1 MEGGALA
8 VMTVY
13 YFNMTNKPQLYF
25 FFTLLL
31 GAFVLAF
38 FIFKP
43 FLAALVLA
51 VVSAI
56 VFYPVYKR
64 ILKRMPLWPGS
75 AALLTLLAVVAFVVV
90 PFVILGMQIFQEA
103 GQFYTHLSAG
113 GGKDGI
119 LGALDI
125 ALHKIQDLFPITQG
139 FVIDVDQYMKQGLEW
154 FLQNLGLVFANL
166 SKILLSFF
174 VFMIAFYYLLKDGGK
189 MRKFAVELSPL
200 GDDDDNEILKKLEAA
215 TNGVVK
221 GRLLIALVQGAVTA
235 LGFLL
240 FGVPNPV
247 LWGSVAAIASLVPG
261 VGTMIVFG
269 PAALFLFLTAG
280 SLSGLGLLAWGV
292 GVVGLV
298 DNLLAP
304 KLLGRG
310 TKLHPLLVL
319 LSVLGGLIFFGPI
332 GIFLGPL
339 AVSLLLALLD
349 LHSLVSKG
357 RNKE

>member
-1 MEGGALA
+1 MI
-8 VMTVY
+8 
-13 YFNMTNKPQLYF
+13 NKPQLYF

-31 GAFVLAF
+31 GALVLTF

-51 VVSAI
+51 VVSAV
-56 VFYPVYKR
+56 VFYPIHKR
-64 ILKRMPLWPGS
+64 ILKRMPAWPGS
-75 AALLTLLAVVAFVVV
+75 AALLTLLVVVAFVVV

-103 GQFYTHLSAG
+103 GQFYANLSAG

-125 ALHKIQDLFPITQG
+125 ALHKIQSLFPVTQG

-154 FLQNLGLVFANL
+154 FLQNLGLVFSNL

-174 VFMIAFYYLLKDGGK
+174 VFMIAFYYLLKDGEK
-189 MRKFAVELSPL
+189 MRNFIIGLSPL
-200 GDDDDNEILKKLEAA
+200 EDDDDKEILKKLESA

-240 FGVPNPV
+240 FSVPNPV
-247 LWGSVAAIASLVPG
+247 LWGSVASIASLVPG
-261 VGTMIVFG
+261 VGTMIVFA
-269 PAALFLFLTAG
+269 PATLFLFLTEG

-292 GVVGLV
+292 GIVGLV

-304 KLLGRG
+304 KLLERG

-339 AVSLLLALLD
+339 AVSFLLALLD
-349 LHSLVSKG
+349 LHFLATKG
-357 RNKE
+357 KKG

>member
-1 MEGGALA
+1 
-8 VMTVY
+8 MTVY
-13 YFNMTNKPQLYF
+13 YFNMTNKSQLYF
-25 FFTLLL
+25 FFTILL
-31 GAFVLAF
+31 GVSVLTF

-43 FLAALVLA
+43 FLVALVLA
-51 VVSAI
+51 VVSAV
-56 VFYPVYKR
+56 VFYPIYKR
-64 ILKRMPLWPGS
+64 IYKRMPKWPGS
-75 AALLTLLAVVAFVVV
+75 AAILTLLGVVAFIVV
-90 PFVILGMQIFQEA
+90 PFVFLGMQIFQEA
-103 GQFYTHLSAG
+103 GQFYAHLSAG

-119 LGALDI
+119 LGAIDI
-125 ALHKIQDLFPITQG
+125 ALHKIQNLFPITQG

-154 FLQNLGLVFANL
+154 FLQNLGLVFSNL

-174 VFMIAFYYLLKDGGK
+174 VFMIAFYYLLKDGAK
-189 MRKFAVELSPL
+189 IREFVLNLSPL
-200 GDDDDNEILKKLEAA
+200 GDDDDSEILNKLEAA

-221 GRLLIALVQGAVTA
+221 GRLLISLVQGAVTA

-261 VGTMIVFG
+261 VGTMIVFA
-269 PAALFLFLTAG
+269 PATLFLFLTEG
-280 SLSGLGLLAWGV
+280 SLPGLGLLAWGV

-339 AVSLLLALLD
+339 VVSLLLALLD
-349 LHSLVSKG
+349 LHFLGTGGKK
-357 RNKE
+357 N